1 MYQYLFIF
9 FPSFVC
15 LLSIICFTSFQ
26 RLFVYFPFQ
35 CLFVY
40 FPFNRLF
47 LFFASTRWFMWSGA
61 LVAHTARM
69 QEDLG
74 SILTLTQMA
83 LVGVVLEIFST
94 SYLKIPY

>member
-1 MYQYLFIF
+1 
-9 FPSFVC
+9 
-15 LLSIICFTSFQ
+15 
-26 RLFVYFPFQ
+26 
-35 CLFVY
+35 
-40 FPFNRLF
+40 
-47 LFFASTRWFMWSGA
+47 MWSGA